1 MRILREF
8 RLIPVV
14 LLATVSLLGLKILG
28 IVLDGGFALTDFND
42 GDRSGAIVRAGVP
55 GGGRLSSDNAIA
67 INQRPKTSWARDMF
81 NFPDV
86 TGSVD
91 SDKQNAEKQSAA
103 QSGNT
108 SGQNKPVDDGAG
120 PQTKPAAPK
129 PADAKPGESRSGEAK
144 PVDAKPTDAKP
155 TDAKPSDAK
164 PAEAKATDPK
174 GTLSSSSGGVIPL
187 SPAGLPSAGERAVLE
202 RLGERRQEL
211 DARAREL
218 EIRENLVKSAEKRL
232 DSRVNEIKGLESEL
246 NGSSKKKAENE
257 AAQLKSLVTMYENM
271 KPKDAAKIFNR
282 LEMPVLIAVVSQIN
296 PRIMA
301 DIMAQMQP
309 EVAQRLTVELASKAI
324 GTTAAAP
331 AAELPKIEGQPR

>member
-28 IVLDGGFALTDFND
+28 LVLDGGFALTDFND
-42 GDRSGAIVRAGVP
+42 GDRPGQIVRAGVP

-108 SGQNKPVDDGAG
+108 SGQSKPVDDGAG

-144 PVDAKPTDAKP
+144 PVDAKPADAKP
-155 TDAKPSDAK
+155 TDAK

-174 GTLSSSSGGVIPL
+174 GALNSSSGGIIPL

-246 NGSSKKKAENE
+246 SGSSKKKAENE